1 MILFITLW
9 FLLSV
14 FPFIWKLS
22 ALHVQKTLISTADA
36 QTQRECYPHP
46 MFSVLLLIIERK
58 VSKNNKMLIANKILS
73 AAKHRRS
80 LSN

>member
-1 MILFITLW
+1 M
-9 FLLSV
+9 V
-14 FPFIWKLS
+14 FVIGISFYLKIKCS
-22 ALHVQKTLISTADA
+22 SCTKKTLISTADA